1 MSRTTLG
8 PDSAH
13 RFVDDDG
20 DRLVPERRGPPPR
33 SLDHGVELL
42 IGQRL
47 ERAVDFL
54 ETSARGQ
61 EVGQH
66 LVCQLLALG
75 LRKAPDLRDERLY
88 PLRCHGAA
96 PPRWGFSYNSTR
108 HGARWLRLGCVWRID
123 LPRFAKMRSLGYE
136 DLSSTGRPGSL
147 GVRGSNPLSST
158 ISPGP
163 VRARASL
170 RLVPHQCPAADLEI
184 LGDVPLAAI
193 PATLLDRRWL
203 LAAAPLAHPT
213 VDDHVAGL
221 IVEYVLEVRVSQSFC
236 SRNDQEQTGRACLR
250 GPHGHLP
257 PPPVRER
264 RPNGF
269 HLVNVTSTIT
279 EATTA
284 ERASHSSPEH
294 TVGSK
299 DKRLW
304 HRQPERPGGLE
315 INDELEAG
323 RLLDG

>member
-1 MSRTTLG
+1 MSDSTL
-8 PDSAH
+8 
-13 RFVDDDG
+13 FVATA
-20 DRLVPERRGPPPR
+20 P
-33 SLDHGVELL
+33 H
-42 IGQRL
+42 
-47 ERAVDFL
+47 
-54 ETSARGQ
+54 
-61 EVGQH
+61 H
-66 LVCQLLALG
+66 LSTGYL
-75 LRKAPDLRDERLY
+75 P
-88 PLRCHGAA
+88 
-96 PPRWGFSYNSTR
+96 YNSMLATTS
-108 HGARWLRLGCVWRID
+108 WLRLGCVRRID
-123 LPRFAKMRSLGYE
+123 LPRFAEMRFINYE

-269 HLVNVTSTIT
+269 HLANV
-279 EATTA
+279 APNDHGVDNG
-284 ERASHSSPEH
+284 RARI
-294 TVGSK
+294 
-299 DKRLW
+299 RLLTGA
-304 HRQPERPGGLE
+304 H
-315 INDELEAG
+315 G
-323 RLLDG
+323 RLEGRATLAASTRAPLRS